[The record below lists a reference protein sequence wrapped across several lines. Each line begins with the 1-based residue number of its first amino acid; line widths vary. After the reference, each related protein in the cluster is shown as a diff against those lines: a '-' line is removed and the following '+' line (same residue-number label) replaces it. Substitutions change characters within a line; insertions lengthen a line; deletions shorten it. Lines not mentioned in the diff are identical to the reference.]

1 MEENMIEYCI
11 AQKEHLSKIL
21 ELYKQLLPEEDPV
34 NINEA
39 NRI

>member
-1 MEENMIEYCI
+1 
-11 AQKEHLSKIL
+11 LSKIL

-39 NRI
+39 NRIWEKSRTK